1 MVVRKARF
9 FTMNSLCQTCETPRK
24 LTRVSLP
31 LRPGQFGQRTFR
43 VTCLKQ
49 STLISY
55 PGIAQEPVEPDWLP
69 FRNAFGILCSVLLG
83 LRWIVSSGI
92 SLVTW
97 SLSTMT
103 SPKRSANPQIC
114 PVGDTNK
121 IQLEVIHSKQM
132 RYTFTQKPELP
143 QSHFSL
149 TRSRWQKRGQT
160 DLEGETS
167 FFGSVTMA
175 TPNPLSPRHL
185 PTGFAPAS

>member
-1 MVVRKARF
+1 MSERFTEKRTMVVRKARF

-92 SLVTW
+92 SLVT
-97 SLSTMT
+97 
-103 SPKRSANPQIC
+103 
-114 PVGDTNK
+114 
-121 IQLEVIHSKQM
+121 
-132 RYTFTQKPELP
+132 
-143 QSHFSL
+143 
-149 TRSRWQKRGQT
+149 
-160 DLEGETS
+160 
-167 FFGSVTMA
+167 
-175 TPNPLSPRHL
+175 
-185 PTGFAPAS
+185 